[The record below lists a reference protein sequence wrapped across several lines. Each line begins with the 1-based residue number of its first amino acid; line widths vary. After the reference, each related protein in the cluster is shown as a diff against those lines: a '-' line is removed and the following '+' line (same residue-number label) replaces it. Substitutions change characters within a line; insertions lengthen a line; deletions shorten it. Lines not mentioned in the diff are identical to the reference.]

1 MACAEYDRRMETYI
15 VAVKAYS
22 AVMSQTK
29 ARSGVDFELV
39 RLRVDETRQICEEAR
54 HAVEEHQSQHG

>member
-1 MACAEYDRRMETYI
+1 METYI